1 MSVKATVL
9 QKEEKLKKKN
19 VRDKMVPC
27 LRAESRASV
36 KGVRLENSEEEK

>member
-19 VRDKMVPC
+19 VRDKMVP
-27 LRAESRASV
+27 SRWYIV
-36 KGVRLENSEEEK
+36 